1 MTCTEPGCGGT
12 VVAGYCDSC
21 GVAPVAGEPTGA
33 QTAPATIGSTVR
45 SGHTSRNGSPKPS
58 ATRGHL
64 GAGVVAIPRVP
75 KGDPAVAILDNPQV
89 PERHRFC
96 SSHVC
101 NKPVG
106 RGSGETPGCTEGFCT
121 QCGTRYSFV
130 PKLSR
135 GDVVGGQ
142 YEVSGCIA
150 HGGLG
155 WIYLAVDRNVHNR
168 WVVLKGLV
176 HSGDADAMA
185 AAAAEA
191 LALSAVEHPNI
202 VRIYNFVEHVD
213 TTGVPV
219 GYIVMEYIG
228 GTSLK
233 EIRKARN
240 APLPP
245 DQAVAYIVEIAPA
258 LGYLHAQGFAYCDFK
273 PENVMQTDEQLK
285 LIDLGAVVAMDD
297 VHSDIY
303 GTRGYQAPE
312 IARTGPTVAADVYT
326 VGRTLAVLVS
336 DLPQENG
343 RFVERLPGPE
353 EVPVFAEHES
363 LYRAIV
369 RATEPDPDR
378 RFSSMEQLA
387 DQLTGVL
394 HEIAAA
400 GATTVPAKVSNY
412 FSHQRGIY
420 GTGRDVTIDPAQ
432 VIAALPVAIVDPTDP
447 GSAVL
452 ATTSGTP
459 AAELEQALAL
469 ATAGAHPDS
478 GSSVEIPLR
487 LVRASLEMGSP
498 ADARRRLA
506 KLQSALP
513 GDWRLPWYR
522 GQCALL
528 EGRYDHA
535 ATDFTDVLAALPG
548 ELAPKLALA
557 ATAELRG
564 EARDAARYYETV
576 WRTDDSYVSAAFGLA
591 RQRAR
596 GGDRDGAISALD
608 RVPAASAHCAPAG
621 VTSIEILLD
630 GREPET
636 VGEQTLADAG
646 SRASTLSLESEAKR
660 AAIRLRIFEAALSW
674 LQAGN
679 TPMGPQLL
687 DVDFDEDGVRR
698 GLEACYRALARE
710 TTGLWERIALVEQAN
725 AVRPRTRL

>member
-1 MTCTEPGCGGT
+1 MMCGEPGCGGT
-12 VVAGYCDSC
+12 VVAGYCDTC
-21 GVAPVAGEPTGA
+21 GAAPAAGEPTGA
-33 QTAPATIGSTVR
+33 HTASATTGSTVR
-45 SGHTSRNGSPKPS
+45 SGRTNRNASPKS
-58 ATRGHL
+58 AGARGHL
-64 GAGVVAIPRVP
+64 GAGVVVIPRAP
-75 KGDPAVAILDNPQV
+75 KGDPALAVLANPQV

-96 SSHVC
+96 SNPGC
-101 NKPVG
+101 NMAVG
-106 RGSGETPGCTEGFCT
+106 RGNGETPGRTEGFCT

-130 PKLSR
+130 PRLSP

-142 YEVSGCIA
+142 YEVRGCIA

-155 WIYLAVDRNVHNR
+155 WIYLAIDRNVHNR

-176 HSGDADAMA
+176 HSGDAAAIA

-202 VRIYNFVEHVD
+202 VRIYNFVEHTD
-213 TTGVPV
+213 TTGVRG
-219 GYIVMEYIG
+219 GYIVMEYIA

-285 LIDLGAVVAMDD
+285 LIDLGAVIAMDD

-303 GTRGYQAPE
+303 GTHGYQAPE
-312 IARTGPTVAADVYT
+312 ITRTGPTVASDVYT
-326 VGRTLAVLVS
+326 VGRTLAVLVA
-336 DLPQENG
+336 DLPQQNG
-343 RFVERLPGPE
+343 RFVEQLPGPGD
-353 EVPVFAEHES
+353 VPVFAEHES

-369 RATEPDPDR
+369 RATDPDPDR

-400 GATTVPAKVSNY
+400 GDSTVPAKVSNY

-420 GTGRDVTIDPAQ
+420 GASRGMRIDPAQ
-432 VIAALPVAIVDPTDP
+432 VIAALPVPIVDPADP

-459 AAELEQALAL
+459 PAELEQALAL
-469 ATAGAHPDS
+469 AAARPRPDS

-487 LVRASLEMGSP
+487 LVRAALEMGQT
-498 ADARRRLA
+498 ADALQRLA
-506 KLQSALP
+506 QLRSALP

-528 EGRYDHA
+528 DGRYDDA
-535 ATDFTDVLAALPG
+535 ATDFTEVLAELPG

-564 EARDAARYYETV
+564 EVPDATRYYEAV

-591 RQRAR
+591 RQRAA

-608 RVPAASAHCAPAG
+608 RVSAASAHSAPAG

-636 VGEQTLADAG
+636 VAEQTLADAG
-646 SRASTLSLESEAKR
+646 SRASTLTLESEAKR
-660 AAIRLRIFEAALSW
+660 AAVRQRVFEAALSW

-679 TPMGPQLL
+679 SATRPRLL
-687 DVDFDEDGVRR
+687 DVDFDETGVRR

-710 TTGLWERIALVEQAN
+710 TTDLWERIALVEKAN
-725 AVRPRTRL
+725 AVRPRTRT